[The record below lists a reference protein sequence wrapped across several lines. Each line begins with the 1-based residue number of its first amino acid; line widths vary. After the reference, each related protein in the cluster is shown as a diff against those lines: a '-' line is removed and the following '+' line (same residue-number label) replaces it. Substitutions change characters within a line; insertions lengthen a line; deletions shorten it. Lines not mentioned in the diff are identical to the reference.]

1 MLVNLTKD
9 AKKAKKLQ
17 QMHKAI
23 LRNTE
28 GHSDQLWAAEQK
40 RYWEK
45 HPFNYDAVLKP
56 YSPCGDEYAPDTT
69 NDFTGV
75 YLFYGYR
82 EEDVINYL
90 TKNHCLKS
98 LVDYGNVDNAS
109 QAIKHFKENLEA
121 MKEFGLDTSGN
132 YVILMH
138 PMRRNRVYTWE
149 EAMGTYR
156 WHKNGG
162 YSGKAN
168 VCSEY
173 FLSEPDEKLK
183 LVYSFTVCKVV

>member
-9 AKKAKKLQ
+9 EKKAKKLQ
-17 QMHKAI
+17 QMRKST
-23 LRNTE
+23 LRRTE
-28 GHSDQLWAAEQK
+28 NHSDQLWAAEMK
-40 RYWEK
+40 KFWK
-45 HPFNYDAVLKP
+45 KFPFKYDAVLKP
-56 YSPCGDEYAPDTT
+56 YSPCGEEYVPDTT

-75 YLFYGYR
+75 YLVYGYR
-82 EEDVINYL
+82 DEDIINDL
-90 TKNHCLKS
+90 TKNHCIKS
-98 LVDYGNVDNAS
+98 LVHYGNVDNAS
-109 QAIKHFKENLEA
+109 QAIKRFKEHLET
-121 MKEFGLDTSGN
+121 MKEFGYDTSGN
-132 YVILMH
+132 YVIFMH
-138 PMRRNRVYTWE
+138 PMWRDRVYTWE

-183 LVYSFTVCKVV
+183 LVYNFTVCKVV